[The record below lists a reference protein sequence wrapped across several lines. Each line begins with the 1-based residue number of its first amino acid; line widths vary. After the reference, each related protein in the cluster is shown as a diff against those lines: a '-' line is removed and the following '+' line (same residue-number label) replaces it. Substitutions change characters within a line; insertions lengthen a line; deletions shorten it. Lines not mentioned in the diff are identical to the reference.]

1 MEQQTAGENSMPETT
16 DWNRLS
22 SALAGLHRA
31 LIERTRHDY
40 ERDHGKV
47 GGPAHFL
54 RLLMEDPFFAWLR
67 PLSELMAN
75 IDQIREFEPPA
86 RDEVSAA
93 VRSTVEQ
100 LIAAPSGEPASPEF
114 TRHYWPL
121 MLEVPE
127 VTMAHAGVKQALSV
141 WPSPQEG
148 GAARLLH
155 ERHLLAEMVKHPSS
169 RTRH

>member
-1 MEQQTAGENSMPETT
+1 MPDTN

-31 LIERTRHDY
+31 LIERARVDY
-40 ERDHGKV
+40 EREHGRV
-47 GGPAHFL
+47 SGPSHFL
-54 RLLMEDPFFAWLR
+54 RLLMEDPFFSWLR

-75 IDQIREFEPPA
+75 IDQLRDFEAPA

-93 VRSTVEQ
+93 VRSLVEQ
-100 LIAAPSGEPASPEF
+100 LIASPSSDPVSADF
-114 TRHYWPL
+114 TRHYWPC
-121 MLEVPE
+121 MLETPE
-127 VTMAHAGVKQALSV
+127 VTMAHAGLKQALSA
-141 WPSPQEG
+141 WPTAAEG

-155 ERHLLAEMVKHPSS
+155 ERHLLSEMVKHPKS